1 MKSPVCTETNPREV
15 LASSPSRLT
24 AIKVV
29 LSLTSALC
37 STEMRSLD

>member
-15 LASSPSRLT
+15 LASRPRT
-24 AIKVV
+24 PTTIKVV

-37 STEMRSLD
+37 STEMRSL